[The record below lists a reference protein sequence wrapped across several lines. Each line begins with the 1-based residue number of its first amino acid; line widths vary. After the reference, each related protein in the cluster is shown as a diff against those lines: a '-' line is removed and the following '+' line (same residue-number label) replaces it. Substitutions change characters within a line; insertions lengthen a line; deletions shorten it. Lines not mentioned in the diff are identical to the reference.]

1 LKARLESI
9 LEDDYIAPLSAGQ
22 IIQAVQL
29 YAQLN
34 EKGKMDPQQ
43 VHLTNMNELFE
54 RMTKDEL
61 LKYAETGELPAWF
74 KVEEIK

>member
-1 LKARLESI
+1 
-9 LEDDYIAPLSAGQ
+9 
-22 IIQAVQL
+22 
-29 YAQLN
+29 LN

-61 LKYAETGELPAWF
+61 LKYAETGELPVWF
-74 KVEEIK
+74 KMEETK